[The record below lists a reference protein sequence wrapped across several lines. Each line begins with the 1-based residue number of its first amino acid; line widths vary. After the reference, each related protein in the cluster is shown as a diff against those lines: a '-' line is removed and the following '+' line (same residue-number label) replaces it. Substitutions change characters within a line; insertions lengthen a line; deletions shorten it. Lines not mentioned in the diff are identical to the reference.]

1 MTNGIQFRKVSELII
16 LSSARAPIVNV
27 EKFRLNFFANV
38 FYFLAKYVA
47 FGIAGLG
54 MAALIYRSYENRL
67 DEMSSRIDGLLDDP
81 RSRLSTVEDQVAA
94 LTNSALIRQSELDNV
109 EANLAS
115 ETSRVDTTCA
125 RVIHFFINFFVGM
138 IKIIV

>member
-1 MTNGIQFRKVSELII
+1 M
-16 LSSARAPIVNV
+16 
-27 EKFRLNFFANV
+27 
-38 FYFLAKYVA
+38 A

-125 RVIHFFINFFVGM
+125 RVISIFINFFFVEKTIIM
-138 IKIIV
+138 IM

>member
-1 MTNGIQFRKVSELII
+1 M
-16 LSSARAPIVNV
+16 
-27 EKFRLNFFANV
+27 
-38 FYFLAKYVA
+38 A

-125 RVIHFFINFFVGM
+125 RVIHFFIIFFCRKNNNNDNV
-138 IKIIV
+138 INCFSSLT